1 MGTSAPHIQS
11 QVHRHRAN
19 WRGLVVVL
27 VLAVVIALVGVSRME
42 ALLRDLV
49 SLSILR
55 QVGIGIGLFCLILI
69 PLTGIYSV
77 VSQYA
82 FWEGWLEGIP
92 SQLTAE
98 IMPAA
103 VASMASISGERSP
116 AAGECLS

>member
-11 QVHRHRAN
+11 QVHRHRSN

-27 VLAVVIALVGVSRME
+27 ILAVVIALVGVSRME

-69 PLTGIYSV
+69 PLTGIYSCLLYT
-77 VSQYA
+77 S
-82 FWEGWLEGIP
+82 P
-92 SQLTAE
+92 SPRDRTRSR
-98 IMPAA
+98 MPSSA
-103 VASMASISGERSP
+103 
-116 AAGECLS
+116 

>member
-49 SLSILR
+49 
-55 QVGIGIGLFCLILI
+55 
-69 PLTGIYSV
+69 
-77 VSQYA
+77 
-82 FWEGWLEGIP
+82 
-92 SQLTAE
+92 
-98 IMPAA
+98 
-103 VASMASISGERSP
+103 ISWQ
-116 AAGECLS
+116 AAGKYPSKGID